1 MKNLTGTQIL
11 LIVSILV
18 LSIVCV
24 MIDTPQSHPIT
35 SSIVVLEKND
45 VWIVKSIE
53 PIDTDTIPSEIAGD
67 LTHAEQVSETQLNL
81 HPKKGVSFDI
91 KKWKELKVRR

>member
-24 MIDTPQSHPIT
+24 MIDTPQSRPIT

-45 VWIVKSIE
+45 VWIIKSIE
-53 PIDTDTIPSEIAGD
+53 PIGTDIIPTEIVGD
-67 LTHAEQVSETQLNL
+67 LTHVEPVSETQLNL
-81 HPKKGVSFDI
+81 HPKNGVAFNI
-91 KKWKELKVRR
+91 EKWKELKVRR

>member
-11 LIVSILV
+11 LIITVIV

-24 MIDTPQSHPIT
+24 MIDSPESHPIT

-53 PIDTDTIPSEIAGD
+53 PIDTDIIPTEIAGD
-67 LTHAEQVSETQLNL
+67 LTHVEPVSETQLNL

-91 KKWKELKVRR
+91 EKWKELRVR